1 MSLLRRTAGR
11 VVGWSFEAS
20 GAPPPGL
27 RPGRDV
33 DPRVL
38 DGRPVVLVLLLGADA
53 AAVQRTAQH
62 LSRGTAEGGPRAL
75 LLLDGPHFAAA
86 RRAGVAADH
95 VLSRDEWAQ
104 RHPGLSWEDYLDGEL
119 TRLRRDFAT
128 AHVVALPPTGTT
140 ALDPAVLAEAMRPP
154 ARRGGRTRA
163 AWDRAVA
170 RVERRIDRG
179 SA

>member
-1 MSLLRRTAGR
+1 MSLRRAAGR

-27 RPGRDV
+27 RPGRDL

-53 AAVQRTAQH
+53 AAVQRTAQD
-62 LSRGTAEGGPRAL
+62 LARTTAAGGPRAL
-75 LLLDGPHFAAA
+75 LVLDGPHFAAA

-95 VLSRDEWAQ
+95 LLSPDEWAR
-104 RHPGLSWEDYLDGEL
+104 RHPELPWEDYRDGEL
-119 TRLRRDFAT
+119 ARLRRDFAT
-128 AHVVALPPTGTT
+128 AHVVTLPPAGTG
-140 ALDPAVLAEAMRPP
+140 ALDPSVLAEAMRPP
-154 ARRGGRTRA
+154 ARRRGVARS